1 MSARK
6 AHSRLGRRDFAKLG
20 LAAPFL
26 SLNPAC
32 DGLAYEGGLTS
43 IDGIRIG
50 HDTLEGTGC
59 TVVLSEAGATAAV
72 DVRGSAPGTR
82 ETDLLNPVNS
92 VDQVQAVLLSGGSA
106 FGLDAA
112 TGVVRYLEE
121 KGLGYKTRYAP
132 VPIVPAAI
140 LYDLGIGD
148 PKIRPDQAS
157 GYRACSQAS
166 SGPVREGN
174 VGAGTGATVGKI
186 FGMGRAMKAGIG
198 SSSVKV
204 GDLTVAALAAVNAV
218 GDIVDPRSGK
228 LVAGA
233 RTPDGRSLINT
244 MSQILDGKVG
254 SPPARLQNTTLA
266 VVATNAR
273 LDKTQLTKV
282 AQMSHDGFARAIN
295 PVHTPSDGD
304 TVFVLSAGR
313 PVEAHLGLV
322 GALAAEV
329 TSRAILRAALTAKGI
344 KGCPAACDL

>member
-1 MSARK
+1 MSSKRP
-6 AHSRLGRRDFAKLG
+6 HSSLGRRDFARLG
-20 LAAPFL
+20 LVAPFL
-26 SLNPAC
+26 SLGPAC

-59 TVVLSEAGATAAV
+59 TVVLTEAGATAAV
-72 DVRGSAPGTR
+72 DVRGAAPGTR

-92 VDQVQAVLLSGGSA
+92 VDRVQAILLSGGSA

-121 KGLGYKTRYAP
+121 KGLGYKTRHAP

-148 PKIRPDQAS
+148 PQIRPDQAS
-157 GYRACSQAS
+157 GYRACLQAS

-174 VGAGTGATVGKI
+174 VGAGTGATVGKT
-186 FGMGRAMKAGIG
+186 FGMDRAMKAGIG

-233 RTPDGRSLINT
+233 RSSDGRSLINT

-254 SPPARLQNTTLA
+254 APAARMQNTTLV

-273 LDKTQLTKV
+273 LNKTELTKV

-304 TVFVLSAGR
+304 TVFALSTGE
-313 PVEAHLGLV
+313 PVDARLGLV
-322 GALAAEV
+322 GILAAEAA
-329 TSRAILRAALTAKGI
+329 SRAIVRAALTAAGI
-344 KGCPAACDL
+344 KGFPAACDL

>member
-1 MSARK
+1 MS
-6 AHSRLGRRDFAKLG
+6 RREFALLG
-20 LAAPFL
+20 LVPPFL

-32 DGLAYEGGLTS
+32 KDLEYEGGLTS
-43 IDGIRIG
+43 IDGIRVG

-59 TVVLSEAGATAAV
+59 TVVLAGAGAIAGV
-72 DVRGSAPGTR
+72 DVRGSSPGTR
-82 ETDLLNPVNS
+82 ETDLLKPVNT
-92 VDQVQAVLLSGGSA
+92 VDRVQAILLAGGSV
-106 FGLDAA
+106 FGLEAA
-112 TGVVRYLEE
+112 TGVVQYLEE
-121 KGLGYKTRYAP
+121 KGLGYKTRHAP

-148 PKIRPDQAS
+148 PRIRPDQAS
-157 GYRACSQAS
+157 GYRACSRAS
-166 SGPVREGN
+166 AGPVEEGN

-186 FGMGRAMKAGIG
+186 FGMERAMKAGIG

-218 GDIVDPRSGK
+218 GDIVDPHSGK

-244 MSQILDGKVG
+244 MREILDGNVASRAG
-254 SPPARLQNTTLA
+254 RLQNTTLA

-273 LDKTQLTKV
+273 LDKTELTKV

-304 TVFVLSAGR
+304 TVFSLAAGT
-313 PVEAHLGLV
+313 VEARLGLV

-329 TSRAILRAALTAKGI
+329 TSRAIVRAALKARGI
-344 KGCPAACDL
+344 EGLPAACDL